1 MTPIQIRLSTIK
13 LEIESADHVLA
24 VIEQQKLSPGVNLG
38 KLEKEI
44 TDIETYKQKLIDE
57 AFELEI
63 LIGDSDDSGQKR

>member
-24 VIEQQKLSPGVNLG
+24 VIKQQKLSPRVNLG

-63 LIGDSDDSGQKR
+63 LTGDSDDNGQKR